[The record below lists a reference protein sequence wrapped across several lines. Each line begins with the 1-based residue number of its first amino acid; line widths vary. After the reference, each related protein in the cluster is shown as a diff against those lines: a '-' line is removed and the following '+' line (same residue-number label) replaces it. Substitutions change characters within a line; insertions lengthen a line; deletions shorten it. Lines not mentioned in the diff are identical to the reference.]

1 MSALPVSHEVG
12 QRQHDRL
19 ACLGSPCLVQAGARA
34 AGEYRHHG
42 QQHNWPRASRQCP
55 LPPPG
60 QVCLRPH
67 AMASSGERLPGL
79 TLEEL
84 QGAPGVAAGMRYLT
98 SDPRCR
104 PSRVGLPDRRLPCDD
119 WHLHVPPAACS
130 PLRLDYPGSMDG
142 NRYRPPYPASCHL
155 IGEAA
160 TRKGTATGAGPED
173 HGPSGQTD
181 KLCGPCLKTA
191 RQQQVSRSPR
201 FEFRPSWALTPTSE
215 RHALL
220 ERTVWHVSHH
230 LIHGLT
236 RP

>member
-1 MSALPVSHEVG
+1 MKLASVSTTGWRAWVPLPCPSRG
-12 QRQHDRL
+12 PCSRRAPPSRPAAQL
-19 ACLGSPCLVQAGARA
+19 AARFSPMLAPS
-34 AGEYRHHG
+34 
-42 QQHNWPRASRQCP
+42 PRP
-55 LPPPG
+55 GLPPPACHG
-60 QVCLRPH
+60 SIRRTPTR
-67 AMASSGERLPGL
+67 ANPRR
-79 TLEEL
+79 
-84 QGAPGVAAGMRYLT
+84 APGCARCRGRDALPNVG
-98 SDPRCR
+98 PRCR
-104 PSRVGLPDRRLPCDD
+104 PSRAGLPDRRLPCDD

-155 IGEAA
+155 IGETA
-160 TRKGTATGAGPED
+160 TRKGTRYRRRSRGPRALR
-173 HGPSGQTD
+173 QTD

-220 ERTVWHVSHH
+220 ERTVWHASHH